1 MIYYKETSYG
11 FEYGDAKV
19 SRICS
24 DEKKGWV
31 VLEIASSKYPDYRA
45 IQIHVTKT
53 GEIGIFS
60 REGEWFPKDKIKH
73 KKEDIKTDK

>member
-1 MIYYKETSYG
+1 MHYKETKYG

-45 IQIHVTKT
+45 IQIYVTKT
-53 GEIGIFS
+53 GKIRIFS
-60 REGEWFPKDKIKH
+60 REGEWFPKDKSKD
-73 KKEDIKTDK
+73 KKENKKGGQ